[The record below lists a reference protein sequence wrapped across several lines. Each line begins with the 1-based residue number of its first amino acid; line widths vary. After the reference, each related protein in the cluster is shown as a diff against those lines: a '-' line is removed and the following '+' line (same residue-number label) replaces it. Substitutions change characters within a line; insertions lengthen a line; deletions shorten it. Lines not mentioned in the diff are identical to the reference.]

1 MPMCTVKPVS
11 LARWNNN
18 SVRQNKNNRSAATGI
33 GNIRLSN
40 YNFFKDI
47 KRNM

>member
-1 MPMCTVKPVS
+1 MTMCTEKPVS

-18 SVRQNKNNRSAATGI
+18 SVRQKNNNRSAATGI
-33 GNIRLSN
+33 GNTRLSN